1 MTTPVAVRLH
11 RVRYP
16 LRTPHAAAHG
26 VEVERD
32 LILVEVEF
40 ADGVIGWGECSALAR
55 PTYTSEHTAGAWF
68 VLRDELAPAAVEG
81 RSFDVVGHPMAL
93 AAMRGAM
100 LDASGRRRG
109 QNLAGHFAAR
119 AGFPEPRAAVER
131 CAVVG
136 RRDVLD
142 DLVAEVGELL
152 EGRVDAVKLKVTP
165 QPADLAAVAG
175 VRTAWPDLRLAVD
188 FNGTA
193 TSEAARAV
201 ARHGLAYIEQPAP
214 AGDLLG
220 SAQIAAEVDCPV
232 ALDESIATVE
242 GLHLAERVGAG
253 RIVNVKPAR
262 CGGLE
267 EAIAMLV
274 AARDLGW
281 SAFVGGMVES
291 GVGRAAALCV
301 AAQALPSLPT
311 DLGPS
316 LAYVD
321 VDLTDAIELDELG
334 RVVVPDGPG
343 IGRVPIADRL
353 GAATVDRAEIPAP

>member
-193 TSEAARAV
+193 RRRGRSPATAWSTSSSPRPRATCSAAPRS
-201 ARHGLAYIEQPAP
+201 RRR
-214 AGDLLG
+214 
-220 SAQIAAEVDCPV
+220 
-232 ALDESIATVE
+232 SIARSRWTSPSPPWRASTWRSASV
-242 GLHLAERVGAG
+242 R
-253 RIVNVKPAR
+253 
-262 CGGLE
+262 GG
-267 EAIAMLV
+267 
-274 AARDLGW
+274 
-281 SAFVGGMVES
+281 S
-291 GVGRAAALCV
+291 
-301 AAQALPSLPT
+301 
-311 DLGPS
+311 
-316 LAYVD
+316 
-321 VDLTDAIELDELG
+321 
-334 RVVVPDGPG
+334 
-343 IGRVPIADRL
+343 
-353 GAATVDRAEIPAP
+353 